1 MPTVGRRKEMTGT
14 GGGAGVG
21 AGVGVGTGVTWVT
34 VNDVL
39 AVRAVVLASTS
50 FCEFTMSM
58 AEGES
63 VPMGTP
69 FTVQPENV
77 TDP

>member
-1 MPTVGRRKEMTGT
+1 M
-14 GGGAGVG
+14 GVG
-21 AGVGVGTGVTWVT
+21 GVGVGAGVTWVT

-39 AVRAVVLASTS
+39 SVRVVVLASTS
-50 FCEFTMSM
+50 PCELTMSM
-58 AEGES
+58 ASGES